1 MRWSLWEN
9 FDASGADLWQPGAPA
24 DAERLLAEH
33 LLDVIIDR
41 LPERFP
47 ELHGRAEAMYAAND
61 GEVPQCSKN

>member
-1 MRWSLWEN
+1 MAFRAMEQ
-9 FDASGADLWQPGAPA
+9 FGVPA
-24 DAERLLAEH
+24 ANAERLLAEH